1 MKWETVLG
9 PMLYYKM
16 QGKCMKKAIV
26 LGTIHKTVGI
36 ASIVTYSQ
44 NGYGYKIKS
53 LYSAQHTICGFF
65 QSVTEI
71 TKLKKI

>member
-1 MKWETVLG
+1 MN
-9 PMLYYKM
+9 
-16 QGKCMKKAIV
+16 KAIV

-71 TKLKKI
+71 NKLKKI